1 MKHKRSVVAD
11 YFTFSKKQRNAIF
24 IALILIVASLVFRFS
39 YHYFIAEKTV
49 AIDSVFF
56 KQVAALKLADTNRYA
71 NNYKP
76 YKKYNNSD
84 NDADYNKPY
93 EKKEYN
99 NTTGELFAFDPNT
112 ATVDEWKR
120 LGIRNKTVATI
131 QHYLEKG
138 GKFRKP
144 EDIKKVYGIFPDQ
157 AERLLPYVHIKGTND
172 FIERNEKNVA
182 ERDDR
187 PNITTY
193 AKPTYQLKQI
203 DINTAD
209 TTAFISLPG
218 IGSKLASRIINYRD
232 RLGGFYKIEQLG
244 ETYGIADSVFQKIKP
259 RLVLGN
265 ATVKQVNINTA
276 DAATLKANPYVRWN
290 IANAIFQF
298 RQQHGNY
305 NFVAD
310 LKKIM
315 LIDEAT
321 FNKISPYL
329 TVQ

>member
-24 IALILIVASLVFRFS
+24 VALGLIACSLAFRFS

-49 AIDSVFF
+49 PVDSSFF
-56 KQVAALKLADTNRYA
+56 KQVAALKPDTNRYPSHYSSYKKN
-71 NNYKP
+71 NNY
-76 YKKYNNSD
+76 SD
-84 NDADYNKPY
+84 EADYNKPY

-99 NTTGELFAFDPNT
+99 NNKGELFDFDPNT
-112 ATVDEWKR
+112 ATADEWKR
-120 LGIRNKTVATI
+120 LGIKDKTVATI

-157 AERLLPYVHIKGTND
+157 AERLVPFAKIKSVENNAFVDKNATKYPNKPY
-172 FIERNEKNVA
+172 A
-182 ERDDR
+182 E
-187 PNITTY
+187 TY
-193 AKPTYQLKQI
+193 TKPTFQPKQI

-218 IGSKLASRIINYRD
+218 IGSKLANRIVNYRD
-232 RLGGFYKIEQLG
+232 KLGGFYKIEQLG
-244 ETYGIADSVFQKIKP
+244 ETYGIADSVFQKLKP
-259 RLVLGN
+259 RLVLSN
-265 ATVKQVNINTA
+265 PIVKQININTA
-276 DAATLKANPYVRWN
+276 DAATLKVNPYIRWN
-290 IANAIFQF
+290 IANAIFQYK
-298 RQQHGNY
+298 QQHGNY
-305 NFVAD
+305 NSVAD

-315 LIDEAT
+315 LIDEQT